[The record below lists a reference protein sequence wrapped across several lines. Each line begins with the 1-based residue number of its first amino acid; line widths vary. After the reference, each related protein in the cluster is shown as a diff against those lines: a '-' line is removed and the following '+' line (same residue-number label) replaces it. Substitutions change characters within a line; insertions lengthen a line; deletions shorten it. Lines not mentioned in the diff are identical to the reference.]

1 MAALAAA
8 RGTRRY
14 GQEPTPALYEH
25 KVKAATKVWSGGI
38 AVLDAG
44 YLAPGRAAT
53 ALICIGRF
61 EEDVDNSGGAAGD
74 KLAKVLGGVF
84 KWNNSTAGDLI
95 TQADLGAICYIVDD
109 QTVAKTDNSA
119 ARSKCG
125 VIVGVDSDGVW
136 VLTGFRNV

>member
-1 MAALAAA
+1 MAALTVA
-8 RGTRRY
+8 RQTKRY
-14 GQEPTPALYEH
+14 GQEPAPALHEL
-25 KVKAATKVWSGGI
+25 KVKAATRVWAGGI

-61 EEDVDNSGGAAGD
+61 EEDVDNSAGAAGD
-74 KLAKVLGGVF
+74 KLARVLSGVF
-84 KWNNSTAGDLI
+84 RWNNSSAGDLI

-109 QTVAKTDNSA
+109 QTVAKTDGSA

-136 VLTGFRNV
+136 VQCGFRNV